1 VTKELGKARALT
13 GILAAQSA
21 EMRAKGA
28 ALIQQ
33 ADRLLCESWNERM
46 WSDGEPI
53 DPSPTI
59 DQAINGGFPCW
70 KSSVHGARRRTTS
83 IWQLLST
90 RRPPSCT
97 ILQAVCAAASAPR
110 TGGVRRRPCSNL
122 IGSCFTPEWRSRLRS
137 QQESLTLAYSNH
149 ERTPKVQTA
158 TAYLETLN
166 PEQRRAVEH
175 GPAGGLASPP
185 LLVIAGA
192 GSGKTNTLAHRV
204 AHLIVQGADPR
215 RILLM
220 TFSRRAASE
229 MTKRVE
235 RIARKVLG
243 DNAGIMTDALTWAGT
258 YHGIGARLLREYA
271 EQIGLDPAFTIHDRE
286 DSADLM
292 NLVRHEKGFSKTES
306 RFPTKGACLSI
317 YSRCVNAEMPIEQVI
332 GTSYPWC
339 AGWAAELKE
348 LFAAYVEAKQK
359 QNVLDYDDLLLY
371 WAQMVGDAGFA
382 DDIGGRFDH
391 VLVDEYQDTNR
402 LQSSILLALKPGGRG
417 LTVVGDD
424 AQSIYSFRAA
434 TVRNILDFPNQFS
447 PPANI
452 ITLDRNYRSTQTI
465 LAAANG
471 VISLSKERFTKNL
484 WTERTS
490 GAKPQLVTVRDEADQ
505 ARFIVERILEN
516 RESGTLLKEQAVLFR
531 TSSHSG
537 PLEIELTR
545 RNIPFVKFGGLK
557 FLDAAHIK
565 DMLAL
570 LRFVENPRDRV
581 AGFRLLHLLPG
592 IGSAT
597 AQRVLDHMA
606 EAADPITALA
616 GIPTPPRTG
625 DDWKGFVE
633 TLGNLRY
640 SEWPVDLERA
650 RLWYE
655 PHLDRIHEDAETR
668 RADLLQL
675 EQIASGYPSRERFL
689 TELTLDPPDAT
700 SDQAGVP
707 LLDEDYLI
715 LSTIHSA
722 KGQEWKSV
730 YLLNVVDGC
739 MPSDLGAGTSAEIEE
754 ERRLLYVAMTRA
766 KDDLHL
772 VVPQRFFVHGQH
784 AQGDRHLYAS
794 RTRFI
799 PEKLLGLF
807 ERTAWPFVPAGT
819 GARTAGPGPRV
830 DIGARMRGMW
840 R

>member
-1 VTKELGKARALT
+1 L
-13 GILAAQSA
+13 
-21 EMRAKGA
+21 
-28 ALIQQ
+28 
-33 ADRLLCESWNERM
+33 
-46 WSDGEPI
+46 
-53 DPSPTI
+53 
-59 DQAINGGFPCW
+59 
-70 KSSVHGARRRTTS
+70 
-83 IWQLLST
+83 
-90 RRPPSCT
+90 
-97 ILQAVCAAASAPR
+97 R
-110 TGGVRRRPCSNL
+110 TGRESSTVVCS
-122 IGSCFTPEWRSRLRS
+122 G
-137 QQESLTLAYSNH
+137 H
-149 ERTPKVQTA
+149 ERAPDVQTA
-158 TAYLETLN
+158 TAYLDTLN
-166 PEQRRAVEH
+166 SEQRRAVEH
-175 GPAGGLASPP
+175 GAAGGLAAPP

-204 AHLIVQGADPR
+204 AHLIVRGADPR

-235 RIARKVLG
+235 RIARKVMG

-271 EQIGLDPAFTIHDRE
+271 QQVGLDPAFTIHDRE

-292 NLVRHEKGFSKTES
+292 NLVRHDKGLSKTES
-306 RFPTKGACLSI
+306 RFPTKGTCLSI
-317 YSRCVNAEMPIEQVI
+317 YSRCVNAELPIEQVI
-332 GTSYPWC
+332 GASYPWC
-339 AGWAAELKE
+339 SGWAAELKD

-359 QNVLDYDDLLLY
+359 HTVLDYDDLLLY
-371 WAQMVGDAGFA
+371 WAQMVGDAGLA

-402 LQSSILLALKPGGRG
+402 LQSSILLGLKPGGRG

-447 PPANI
+447 PPASI

-471 VISLSKERFTKNL
+471 VIGLAKDRFTKNL
-484 WTERTS
+484 WTDRIS
-490 GAKPQLVTVRDEADQ
+490 AAKPQLVSVRDEADQ
-505 ARFIVERILEN
+505 ARFIVERVLEN
-516 RESGTLLKEQAVLFR
+516 RESGIFLKEQSVLFR

-545 RNIPFVKFGGLK
+545 RNVPFVKFGGLK

-565 DMLAL
+565 DMLGL

-606 EAADPITALA
+606 EAADPIAALA
-616 GIPTPPRTG
+616 ALPTPPRSG
-625 DDWKGFVE
+625 KDWEEFVE
-633 TLGNLRY
+633 TSSDLQY

-655 PHLDRIHEDAETR
+655 PHLERIHEDADTR

-675 EQIASGYPSRERFL
+675 EQIAAGYPSRERFL

-730 YLLNVVDGC
+730 FVLNVVDGC
-739 MPSDLGAGTSAEIEE
+739 MPSDLGAGTSAELEE

-766 KDDLHL
+766 KDNLHL
-772 VVPQRFFVHGQH
+772 MVPQRFFTHGQRS
-784 AQGDRHLYAS
+784 QGDRHVYAARS
-794 RTRFI
+794 RFI

-807 ERTAWPFVPAGT
+807 ERARWSVAAAGAT
-819 GARTAGPGPRV
+819 GRRVSEGPRI